1 LAGDR
6 RGDPGRAGPVHR
18 HERRVPP
25 AGQGHE
31 AADQG
36 AEAAADPVQVEGQ
49 AETAA
54 RLQVF
59 ITARRV
65 RIDPEEKRREYI
77 ERLERLIEGL
87 DKLAN
92 NRRVER
98 KTRLRAVEV
107 MVKVINT
114 CYGIVR
120 DIEVEMLEREF
131 EELETEAEGEA
142 EGSEG
147 LYGVEEDPAG

>member
-1 LAGDR
+1 
-6 RGDPGRAGPVHR
+6 
-18 HERRVPP
+18 
-25 AGQGHE
+25 
-31 AADQG
+31 
-36 AEAAADPVQVEGQ
+36 VQVEGQ